1 MSLDC
6 YEMDS
11 SVSWKLIWPKFTRE
25 YNSRTFTN
33 GKEVEHYDPEVH
45 MLTQLLTAGAVKRVR

>member
-33 GKEVEHYDPEVH
+33 DKEVEH
-45 MLTQLLTAGAVKRVR
+45 

>member
-11 SVSWKLIWPKFTRE
+11 SVSCKLTWPKFTRE
-25 YNSRTFTN
+25 YNSRIYTN
-33 GKEVEHYDPEVH
+33 DKEVEHYDPEVH
-45 MLTQLLTAGAVKRVR
+45 LLARLLTAGTVKRVR